1 MTTTAAT
8 WFYHQPE
15 KIKYLLEERVRTSFW
30 DARFGSFWAN
40 AVSTDNP
47 IEMEGTFNGAPL
59 QMVWEP
65 GQWFRLS
72 THPAQPGL
80 AKGLSNIIL
89 HRPVTLTYED
99 PQGHT
104 VWEWRLAD
112 ADKRWQEIQGKPAY
126 RNLQRL
132 DKAK

>member
-8 WFYHQPE
+8 WFYRQPE
-15 KIKYLLEERVRTSFW
+15 KTKYLLEERVRTSFW
-30 DARFGSFWAN
+30 DARFGSFWVN

-47 IEMEGTFNGAPL
+47 IQMEGSFNGAPL
-59 QMVWEP
+59 QLDWEP
-65 GQWFRLS
+65 GKWFRLS
-72 THPAQPGL
+72 THPAQPSL

-89 HRPVTLTYED
+89 RRPVTLTYED

-132 DKAK
+132 DQAN

>member
-8 WFYHQPE
+8 WFYRQPE
-15 KIKYLLEERVRTSFW
+15 KTKYLLEERVRTSFW
-30 DARFGSFWAN
+30 DARFGSFWVN

-47 IEMEGTFNGAPL
+47 IQMEGSFNGAPL
-59 QMVWEP
+59 RLDWEP
-65 GQWFRLS
+65 GKWFRLS
-72 THPAQPGL
+72 THPAQPSL

-89 HRPVTLTYED
+89 RRPVTLTYED

-132 DKAK
+132 DQAN